1 VRRVRLVLR
10 LCGAVLLFQVCAIEA
25 QSQSIQGAQFDP
37 TPVRLPRSTAARKR
51 PVESSDLLRLRDVKG
66 MSISPDGKWV
76 AFVVAQAVY
85 EANAYRSALFVA
97 STLDSRVRSFGTAGT
112 PHWDEINQWEPED
125 PQWSADSKVV
135 WYRARLKESGHWQ
148 VWSWS
153 LVSGKRLQVTRFAGD
168 VENYRLVS
176 QGRVL
181 FITVAKRASPGVRS
195 KAYQPGLLFPGP
207 IRPYQ
212 SIPVTTQLRWAQE
225 PKRQYWVH
233 NLRSERERRATTEE
247 IDAWKARDAAD
258 GESLSEKE
266 RKALEKYH
274 LLEAKDSSDRAHVAY
289 TYAVDDP
296 SISRSWGRRLLLL
309 SKGTGQVKELTP
321 DAHFVDQFWW
331 RPDGAE
337 LYFTK
342 REGMGRSHELWKA
355 SADGSVIDLVF
366 KPAGTAYFSSFSSDR
381 GGRQFAC
388 LVEDNITPP
397 RVALVRS
404 ATRNVRTLVDL
415 NKDFNALDRS
425 PAERIEGTNRYGDN
439 WYGYL
444 VKPLGYKPGTRYP
457 LVVTTYRSGD
467 FFLRGA
473 SGDQNPVQVY
483 AAEGLAVFCFDVGMI
498 RNVHPGKFEE
508 KLLDWASPT
517 ASLEAAIREL
527 DKRGL
532 IDVARVG
539 IAGYSHGEEIA
550 GYAITH
556 TDLFHAAAGAAMY
569 EPYFYFMGGAE
580 WWDLFETWGLGG
592 WPFGKAAEHWKQIS
606 MAQNAE
612 RIRTPILQTASDTE
626 YLLYLPLYR
635 SLVDLGKPVDL
646 YVYSDELHV
655 RNQPRHR
662 FEIYERNLDW
672 FSFWLKGEERPGLE
686 KREQYARWRK
696 MRDQVRGLPDA
707 ASEISEARPM
717 TLIRL
722 RGYRIGAA

>member
-1 VRRVRLVLR
+1 VQRIRLVLS
-10 LCGAVLLFQVCAIEA
+10 LCSAVPLFQVCTCEA
-25 QSQSIQGAQFDP
+25 LSQSIQGAQFDR
-37 TPVRLPRSTAARKR
+37 TPVRLPRSALAVKR
-51 PVESSDLLRLRDVKG
+51 PVDSSDLLRLRDVKG
-66 MSISPDGKWV
+66 MSISPDGKWI
-76 AFVVAQAVY
+76 AFVVGQAMY
-85 EANAYRSALFVA
+85 EANAYRSALFVV
-97 STLDSRVRSFGTAGT
+97 STVDSRLRSFGTAGT
-112 PHWDEINQWEPED
+112 PHWNEINQWEPED

-135 WYRARLKESGHWQ
+135 WYRGRLKESDHWQ
-148 VWSWS
+148 VWSWN
-153 LVSGKRLQVTRFAGD
+153 LASGKRLRATRFAGD

-181 FITVAKRASPGVRS
+181 FITVAKRASPDRRS

-212 SIPVTTQLRWAQE
+212 SISVTTQLRWAQE
-225 PKRQYWVH
+225 PKREYWVH
-233 NLRSERERRATTEE
+233 NLRSRHERRATTEE
-247 IDAWKARDAAD
+247 IDTWKPRDAPG
-258 GESLSEKE
+258 GESLPENA

-274 LLEAKDSSDRAHVAY
+274 LSEAKDSPDGTSVAY
-289 TYAVDDP
+289 TYVVDDP
-296 SISRSWGRRLLLL
+296 STSRSWGRRLLLL
-309 SKGTGQVKELTP
+309 SKGTGQAKELTP
-321 DAHFVDQFWW
+321 DAHFVDEFWW

-342 REGMGRSHELWKA
+342 REGVGRSHELWKA
-355 SADGSVIDLVF
+355 SADGSVIEPVF
-366 KPAGTAYFSSFSSDR
+366 KPAGTDYFSSFSSDAR
-381 GGRQFAC
+381 GRRFAC
-388 LVEDNITPP
+388 LVENNTTPP
-397 RVALVRS
+397 RVALFES
-404 ATRNVRTLVDL
+404 GTRNARTLVDL
-415 NKDFNALDRS
+415 NEDFNALDRS
-425 PAERIEGTNRYGDN
+425 PAERIEGTNRYGDT

-483 AAEGLAVFCFDVGMI
+483 AAEGFAVFCFDVGMI
-498 RNVHPGKFEE
+498 RNVHPGHFEE

-527 DKRGL
+527 DTGGL
-532 IDVARVG
+532 IDAARVG

-556 TDLFHAAAGAAMY
+556 TDLFHAAVGAAMY

-592 WPFGKAAEHWKQIS
+592 WPYGKSADHWKRIS

-612 RIRTPILQTASDTE
+612 RIHTPVLHTVSDTE

-635 SLVDLGKPVDL
+635 SFVDMGKPVEL
-646 YVYSDELHV
+646 YVYPDELHV

-662 FEIYERNLDW
+662 FEIYELNLDW
-672 FSFWLKGEERPGLE
+672 FAFWLKREERTGKE
-686 KREQYARWRK
+686 KKEQYARWRK
-696 MRDQVRGLPDA
+696 MREHVPGLPDA
-707 ASEISEARPM
+707 ALAPLEKRSCP
-717 TLIRL
+717 
-722 RGYRIGAA
+722 